1 MPDVRLTA
9 RWRPTRQPLAS
20 RHRVGVA
27 VAMGTVVLVA
37 VGAGW
42 AVGDGTKA
50 TTPSGP
56 EDGRPGAPPD
66 PVAHWACEAQVALG
80 SVRRQLD
87 QIDDTQR
94 RWEARFAGEQPREV
108 RDLLVRKRELGLQQA
123 VLLSQLRAWRSIP
136 EVRAELAA
144 DQEGVAALD
153 RALAANRDGSAGQR
167 AQVEELSRQRDQWLQ
182 RRDARRRDLDR
193 LIQVIQRAAAGE
205 PLAVTPEATTDRL
218 SGAVLILSCG
228 RPR

>member
-1 MPDVRLTA
+1 
-9 RWRPTRQPLAS
+9 
-20 RHRVGVA
+20 VGVA
-27 VAMGTVVLVA
+27 VAMGAVVLVA

-50 TTPSGP
+50 TTPSGS
-56 EDGRPGAPPD
+56 EDRPSGAPPD
-66 PVAHWACEAQVALG
+66 PVAHWACEAQVALD

-87 QIDDTQR
+87 QINDTQR
-94 RWEARFAGEQPREV
+94 RWEARFAGERPPEV
-108 RDLLVRKRELGLQQA
+108 RDLLVRKRVLGLQQA

-136 EVRAELAA
+136 EVRAELSA
-144 DQEGVAALD
+144 DQERVSALD

-167 AQVEELSRQRDQWLQ
+167 AQVEELSGQRDQWLQ
-182 RRDARRRDLDR
+182 HRDARRHDLDR
-193 LIQVIQRAAAGE
+193 LIQVTQRAAAGE
-205 PLAVTPEATTDRL
+205 PLAAASEATTDRL